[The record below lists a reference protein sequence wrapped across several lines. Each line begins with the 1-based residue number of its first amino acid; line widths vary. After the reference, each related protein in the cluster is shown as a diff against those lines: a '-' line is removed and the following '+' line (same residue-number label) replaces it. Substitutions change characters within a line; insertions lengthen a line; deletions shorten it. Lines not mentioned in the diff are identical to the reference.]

1 MKMIWHGAELD
12 LTVDELEDMY
22 TRGLLGKIEFTEQTE
37 KSRNGDL
44 WDDLLKKAKELP
56 KSPSYPYDGH
66 GVVALYGCEI
76 PQAPGIAPRLD
87 PMVFNNQTVASTTVE
102 LKEENNDDSKN

>member
-1 MKMIWHGAELD
+1 MKMMWHGTELD

-22 TRGLLGKIEFTEQTE
+22 TRGLLGKIEFTEKTD

-44 WDDLLKKAKELP
+44 WDDLLKKAKDLP
-56 KSPSYPYDGH
+56 RSPAYPFGP

-76 PQAPGIAPRLD
+76 PQGEFPKMD
-87 PMVFNNQTVASTTVE
+87 PMILDTQSVQSTTVE
-102 LKEENNDDSKN
+102 SREVNNDASKN

>member
-1 MKMIWHGAELD
+1 MKMMWHGTELD

-44 WDDLLKKAKELP
+44 WDDLIKKAKDLP
-56 KSPSYPYDGH
+56 KSPSYPYGP

-76 PQAPGIAPRLD
+76 PQSELVKLD
-87 PMVFNNQTVASTTVE
+87 IPHMKPESIQSTTVE
-102 LKEENNDDSKN
+102 SREANNNDSKN

>member
-44 WDDLLKKAKELP
+44 WDDLLKKAKDLP
-56 KSPSYPYDGH
+56 KSPAYPFDGH

-76 PQAPGIAPRLD
+76 PQQKIDIPFLNP
-87 PMVFNNQTVASTTVE
+87 QSVASTTVE
-102 LKEENNDDSKN
+102 PREANNNDSKN

>member
-1 MKMIWHGAELD
+1 MKMMWHGTELD

-22 TRGLLGKIEFTEQTE
+22 TRGLLGKIEFTEKTE

-44 WDDLLKKAKELP
+44 WDDLLKKAKDLP
-56 KSPSYPYDGH
+56 RSPAYPFGP

-76 PQAPGIAPRLD
+76 PQSELQKMGDLPLMGAQSI
-87 PMVFNNQTVASTTVE
+87 QSTTVE
-102 LKEENNDDSKN
+102 SREANNDSKN

>member
-1 MKMIWHGAELD
+1 MKMMWHGTELD

-22 TRGLLGKIEFTEQTE
+22 TRGLLGKIEFTEKTE

-44 WDDLLKKAKELP
+44 WDDLLKKAKDIP
-56 KSPSYPYDGH
+56 RSPAYPFGP

-76 PQAPGIAPRLD
+76 PQSELKKIELPDMDLQSI
-87 PMVFNNQTVASTTVE
+87 QSTTVE
-102 LKEENNDDSKN
+102 SREANNDSKN